1 MTPTTLSYIALAAA
15 VGPFFGSILVATA
28 KEPQRQLRLGLAIAV
43 TSLVALG
50 VFILAGPVAGG
61 QTVTV
66 STYQVSPMLAIE
78 YGVDRLGLLFAVTA
92 ASLWVLTT
100 LYSHGYLADGRHQ
113 RRYFTFLTFALGATL
128 GVAWSANLFT
138 LYAFYELL
146 TLATYPLVVYETGP
160 AAARAG
166 RTYIIYSFVGASLV
180 LLGITGTLMLGGSL
194 DFVPGGLLA
203 GIPVTPG
210 VYITALL
217 YLSGFGVK
225 AAIMPLH
232 GWLPQ
237 AMAAPTPVSA
247 LLHAVAV
254 VKSGIFGIL
263 RVMFFVF
270 GRDLLARSGINM
282 IIMAVAAM
290 TILLASLSALRQD
303 VLKRRLAYSTI
314 SQLSYITFGVAS
326 LTAAGMT
333 GGLLHLFMHALM
345 KITLFFCAGAI
356 ITQTGRTRISQ
367 LDGIG
372 RKMPW
377 TMGAFAVAALG
388 MVGIAPVAGFVSKWY
403 LLQGSAQATG
413 WLGIAILST
422 SSLLN
427 AAYFFPIL
435 TRAFFKPWREQDA
448 PADEDG
454 AHGSHGSHGA
464 GAHVAS
470 AGHGAAAGHGAGAVS
485 SSAAGGRWEAPATM
499 LVPIVLL
506 AVACLVVGFWPQLP
520 LDLVVRLVGEL

>member
-1 MTPTTLSYIALAAA
+1 MSSAALSHIALGTAIA
-15 VGPFFGSILVATA
+15 PFLGALLVASA
-28 KEPQRQLRLGLAIAV
+28 KEHQRGRRLALALGV

-50 VFILAGPVAGG
+50 VFILAGPVTSGT
-61 QTVTV
+61 TVRV
-66 STYQVSPMLAIE
+66 STYQVSPMLSLE
-78 YGVDRLGLLFAVTA
+78 YAVDRLGLLFAVTA
-92 ASLWVLTT
+92 SSLWVLTT
-100 LYSHGYLADGRHQ
+100 LYSHGYLGTGKHQ
-113 RRYFTFLTFALGATL
+113 RRYFTFLTFSLGATL

-166 RTYIIYSFVGASLV
+166 RTYIIYSLFGASLV

-194 DFVPGGLLA
+194 EFAPGGLLA
-203 GIPVTPG
+203 GLPVTPG
-210 VYITALL
+210 VYVTAFLFIA
-217 YLSGFGVK
+217 GFGVK
-225 AAIMPLH
+225 AAVMPLH

-254 VKSGIFGIL
+254 VKSGVFGIL

-270 GRDLLARSGINM
+270 GRDLLARSGINQF
-282 IIMAVAAM
+282 IMAVAAA
-290 TILLASLSALRQD
+290 TILLGSLSAMRQD

-314 SQLSYITFGVAS
+314 SQLSYITFGVAT
-326 LTAAGMT
+326 LGAAGMT

-377 TMGAFAVAALG
+377 TMAAFTVAALG
-388 MVGIAPVAGFVSKWY
+388 MVGIAPIAGFVSKWY
-403 LLQGSAQATG
+403 LLQGSAAAIG
-413 WLGIAILST
+413 WAGIAVLSL

-427 AAYFFPIL
+427 ATYFFPII
-435 TRAFFKPWREQDA
+435 TRAFFRPWREEDA
-448 PADEDG
+448 PAPGNE
-454 AHGSHGSHGA
+454 
-464 GAHVAS
+464 
-470 AGHGAAAGHGAGAVS
+470 GHGAHAHPADGHAAEHSTGRHG
-485 SSAAGGRWEAPATM
+485 EAPPAM
-499 LVPIVLL
+499 LAPILLL
-506 AVACLVVGFWPQLP
+506 AVLCLVVGFWPQLP
-520 LDLVVRLVGEL
+520 LNLVLRLVGDL